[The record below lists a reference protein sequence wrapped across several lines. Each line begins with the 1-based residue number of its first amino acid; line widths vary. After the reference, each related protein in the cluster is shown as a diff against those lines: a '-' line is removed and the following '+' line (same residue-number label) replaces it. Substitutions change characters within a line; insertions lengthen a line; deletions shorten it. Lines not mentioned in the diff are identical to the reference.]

1 MRILTL
7 RYINGEFVVTAPNL
21 EAVSFKSKRAA
32 KLWCTSH
39 YHGLS
44 IMEVGQGAR
53 NGRLDRRAD
62 WRRSTI
68 DKRETS

>member
-44 IMEVGQGAR
+44 IMEVGPGCSKWA
-53 NGRLDRRAD
+53 A
-62 WRRSTI
+62 
-68 DKRETS
+68 